1 MGVSLLA
8 LAKSIYDENNS
19 RFVLFCLFCFCF
31 VLFFFVF
38 FIFIFTRQV
47 LLLALVWK
55 RLAISKQR
63 ACFQAIL
70 LAAFQFKNLQ
80 KIIHKTF
87 FFFSKLI
94 ETPEIGVESSIPNLL
109 MNHQKLLFLLIKDH
123 CVVLSKSCWH
133 CQNLFDQL
141 NYWIDW
147 RFP

>member
-8 LAKSIYDENNS
+8 LAKSIHDKNNS
-19 RFVLFCLFCFCF
+19 CFVLFCLFCFCF
-31 VLFFFVF
+31 CF

-70 LAAFQFKNLQ
+70 LVAFQFKNLQ
-80 KIIHKTF
+80 KIILKNF
-87 FFFSKLI
+87 FFFWQTDWHLKL
-94 ETPEIGVESSIPNLL
+94 E
-109 MNHQKLLFLLIKDH
+109 MNQVYPTYLWIIKNWLFLLIKDH
-123 CVVLSKSCWH
+123 CVVLPKSCWH
-133 CQNLFDQL
+133 CQNLFDQS

>member
-8 LAKSIYDENNS
+8 LAKSIHDKNNS
-19 RFVLFCLFCFCF
+19 CFVLFCLFCFCF
-31 VLFFFVF
+31 CF

-47 LLLALVWK
+47 LLLPLVWK

-70 LAAFQFKNLQ
+70 LVAFQFKNLQ
-80 KIIHKTF
+80 KIILKTF
-87 FFFSKLI
+87 FFFGKLI
-94 ETPEIGVESSIPNLL
+94 ETPEIGDESSIPNLL
-109 MNHQKLLFLLIKDH
+109 MNHQKWFFLLIKDH
-123 CVVLSKSCWH
+123 CVVLPKSCWH
-133 CQNLFDQL
+133 CQNLFDQS